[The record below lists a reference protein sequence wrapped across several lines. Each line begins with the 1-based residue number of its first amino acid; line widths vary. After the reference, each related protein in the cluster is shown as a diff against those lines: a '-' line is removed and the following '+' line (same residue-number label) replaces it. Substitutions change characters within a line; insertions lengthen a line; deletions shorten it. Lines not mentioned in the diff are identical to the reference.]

1 MSGAYGGGKR
11 LQNRSWTDKDGIRL
25 FVQQGLKPGEYMIL
39 TRRVGDEDDVDR
51 MVGLSPEQTADLIK
65 FLQRR

>member
-11 LQNRSWTDKDGIRL
+11 LLNKTWVDKDGIRL
-25 FVQQGLKPGEYMIL
+25 FVQQGLKPGEHMIL
-39 TRRVGDEDDVDR
+39 TRREGDESDVDR
-51 MVGLSPEQTADLIK
+51 MVGLSPEQTAELIK